1 MEGGTKCKDRCK
13 LRNAEKK
20 MAGNDRVLNPK
31 PPVLNASDH
40 GCFPPTPQ
48 AVGS

>member
-1 MEGGTKCKDRCK
+1 MDGGTKCKDRCK

-20 MAGNDRVLNPK
+20 LAGNARVLNPK
-31 PPVLNASDH
+31 PPVLNTLTH

-48 AVGS
+48 SLGS

>member
-1 MEGGTKCKDRCK
+1 MIGYNKCKDRCK

-20 MAGNDRVLNPK
+20 LVRNARVLNPK
-31 PPVLNASDH
+31 PPVLNASAH

-48 AVGS
+48 SVGS